1 MPTFAFMLTKT
12 CTSLARRTPTT
23 TKTRVVIRAAT
34 AENAAVQLNMQL
46 RGERRSKGKSR
57 CSLRV
62 TGPRRVKGG
71 LEGVAGARRRR

>member
-1 MPTFAFMLTKT
+1 
-12 CTSLARRTPTT
+12 
-23 TKTRVVIRAAT
+23 VIRAAT
-34 AENAAVQLNMQL
+34 AANAAVQLNMQL